1 LVGLFVKDEGT
12 EVFANKVVLHSFTLS
27 FMQQSIKLYAI
38 KKEEKEG
45 WVTAIKA
52 AVGYSSLYDY
62 YTIQV
67 PWWLRTR
74 KRSGR
79 ASSGWCAALSTSGR
93 GSRWPSRCS
102 RRWG

>member
-1 LVGLFVKDEGT
+1 
-12 EVFANKVVLHSFTLS
+12 VLHSFTLS

-67 PWWLRTR
+67 LGKSEYR
-74 KRSGR
+74 KRLGR
-79 ASSGWCAALSTSGR
+79 GSSVWCAVRSTSGP
-93 GSRWPSRCS
+93 GSRWLSRC
-102 RRWG
+102 